1 MLKKL
6 MSKNKFSLMFLFL
19 LLSMALTSIGFCSW
33 SIYKEFGVY
42 SKNVVDPVCY
52 IKRSDGNVEYYRIE
66 DALDDA
72 KSGEEIYCYV
82 GKNPTITRDCEIKRG
97 VSLIIPFSDTA
108 SYGQRSFDGSAVFGD
123 DVSKKENL
131 KNTVTIAKNVTM
143 QVNGGKIMVGG
154 QLGTKGA
161 GLSGQTSGAF
171 SQILMDANSKILFD
185 SSSSNLLD
193 LYGYIKETT
202 KNNGSY
208 IEMKAGET
216 KMPFVV
222 YDFRGGAN
230 TVGVYNYGASP
241 FSVFDMPNVTP
252 TIKFEYNAKITGY
265 ADLYAGNKHN
275 LTTIKI
281 LDKSKALMNFS
292 TSNSY
297 LIAKRQQADP
307 LYNSSKSYTDGT
319 YTRLDFYNGLNSGNL
334 EMKVQGTTVTTT
346 SVLFPLSF
354 KFHVYLHSGNYNLV
368 TKMKIMTGAK
378 LVVDDNSTLIANKD
392 LIVYKEFNDQS
403 KISPLYPNKGE
414 GEFIIKGDAM
424 INSPFGGKIIT
435 TNDKENDANLN
446 VNTSTLSVTSK
457 EAYNTSTFNA
467 FIGKVEGDYPVTEPG
482 IINLNTN
489 GSTSFNNLEKTI
501 YYSLK
506 TDNFFVKATNLG
518 EYKMIFHL
526 KGGTIDGTTN
536 DIEQTYK
543 IAKDSTTIR
552 GISLADP
559 VKKYYRFDG
568 WFIDDDDT
576 KPAIGQTVSKG
587 QTIHLYAHYSLAN
600 YHINYMVVYDD
611 EEGKIFDSSHFKQTF
626 NYNELDW
633 TLETPVDPE
642 YHFYGWYVNNDL
654 TNTVVKITKEMGY
667 QDINLYGV
675 FSKSVVC
682 KVSFDANGH
691 PDYFNDLES
700 SNILTSDPKNVKL
713 PTSLYDDDPTKEY
726 YLIGFED
733 EKGNL
738 FDPNTYGTF
747 TSDVL
752 VLKAKWGNKF
762 TITYN
767 VCKSINNNGK
777 HSELTSQ
784 VHDYIKPG
792 EDIQLRNESSF
803 ADDFGASNVDEEDF
817 KTEYVLRSWESEG
830 KSYNLNETYQNV
842 HSDLR
847 FNGVYSKSI
856 KYKLTIIIEGSNMD
870 SRKGKSVTITSN
882 SFGELVYKVPNKNED
897 INEVFYVELG
907 DSINFKM
914 DKKPD
919 WKLTIYWKI
928 SGGINKSG
936 NTDNAVNETWTMVDA
951 ASTIDVNYY

>member
-66 DALDDA
+66 DALDSA

-108 SYGQRSFDGSAVFGD
+108 AYGQRSYDGSGIFGD
-123 DVSKKENL
+123 DASRKENL

-143 QVNGGKIMVGG
+143 KVNGGKIKVGG

-171 SQILMDANSKILFD
+171 SQILMDQNSKILFD

-193 LYGYIKETT
+193 LYGYIKEST
-202 KNNGSY
+202 KDNGSY
-208 IEMKAGET
+208 IEMTAGEV

-241 FSVFDMPNVTP
+241 FSVFDMPNITP

-292 TSNSY
+292 TSDSY
-297 LIAKRQQADP
+297 LIAKRQQANP
-307 LYNSSKSYTDGT
+307 LYNSSSSYTDGT
-319 YTRLDFYNGLNSGNL
+319 YTRLDFYNGLESGNL

-354 KFHVYLHSGNYNLV
+354 KYQIYLHSGNYNLV

-392 LIVYKEFNDQS
+392 LIVYSKFNDQS
-403 KISPLYPNKGE
+403 KISPLYPADKSE
-414 GEFIIKGDAM
+414 GEFIIKGDAT
-424 INSPFGGKIIT
+424 INAAFGGKIQT
-435 TNDKENDANLN
+435 SNKKENDANLN

-457 EAYNTSTFNA
+457 EAYNTDSIGA
-467 FIGKVEGDYPVTEPG
+467 FFGKVEGKYPVTETG
-482 IINLNTN
+482 KINLNTN
-489 GSTSFNNLEKTI
+489 GNTSINNLEKTI
-501 YYSLK
+501 YYSLY
-506 TDNFFVKATNLG
+506 TDNFFIKATNLG

-526 KGGTIDGTTN
+526 NGGTIDGSTN

-543 IAKDSTTIR
+543 IAKESTTIR

-559 VKKYYRFDG
+559 VKKYYQFDG
-568 WFIDDDDT
+568 WFIDDT
-576 KPAIGQTVSKG
+576 KPAIGQTVYKG
-587 QTIHLYAHYSLAN
+587 DILHLYAHYSFAN
-600 YHINYMVVYDD
+600 YHINYMVAYDD
-611 EEGKIFDSSHFKQTF
+611 EEGKLFDTSSFKDTF
-626 NYNELDW
+626 NYEELDLA
-633 TLETPVDPE
+633 LETPVDPE

-654 TNTVVKITKEMGY
+654 TNTIDKITQEMGY

-675 FSKSVVC
+675 FSKSIVC
-682 KVSFDANGH
+682 KVTFDANGH
-691 PDYFNDLES
+691 PDYFNNLES
-700 SNILTSDPKNVKL
+700 FNILTSDPKNVKL
-713 PTSLYDDDPTKEY
+713 PTSICDEDKTKEY
-726 YLIGFED
+726 YLDGFED
-733 EKGNL
+733 QNGKIFNSE
-738 FDPNTYGTF
+738 TYGDF
-747 TSDVL
+747 SSDSL
-752 VLKAKWGNKF
+752 ILKARWAYKSKITYFDKDSKDLGYSEYYMPGSPVQLSNGDNAGFNRVITDDRTIETTTGQYQKLYGFSGWVINGEKFETGSVYSVSTTDVKAIAYYNSYVETYWAVTVVLNDSFDWHYSNF
-762 TITYN
+762 TI
-767 VCKSINNNGK
+767 SIPF
-777 HSELTSQ
+777 L
-784 VHDYIKPG
+784 
-792 EDIQLRNESSF
+792 
-803 ADDFGASNVDEEDF
+803 
-817 KTEYVLRSWESEG
+817 
-830 KSYNLNETYQNV
+830 
-842 HSDLR
+842 
-847 FNGVYSKSI
+847 
-856 KYKLTIIIEGSNMD
+856 
-870 SRKGKSVTITSN
+870 
-882 SFGELVYKVPNKNED
+882 
-897 INEVFYVELG
+897 
-907 DSINFKM
+907 
-914 DKKPD
+914 
-919 WKLTIYWKI
+919 
-928 SGGINKSG
+928 GINKKVYSDKGTYLLGYVPSG
-936 NTDNAVNETWTMVDA
+936 ETVSVYIASNAINHKTNVTATNNFLSGTNGGAKWENDLDISNIVEDYA
-951 ASTIDVNYY
+951 ITIYVKKA

>member
-6 MSKNKFSLMFLFL
+6 LSKNKFSLMFLFL

-66 DALDDA
+66 DALDNA
-72 KSGEEIYCYV
+72 KSGEQIYCYV
-82 GKNPTITRDCEIKRG
+82 GKNPTITRDCEIKSG

-108 SYGQRSFDGSAVFGD
+108 TYGQRSFDGSAVFGD
-123 DVSKKENL
+123 DASKKENL

-171 SQILMDANSKILFD
+171 SQILMDANSKILFN

-202 KNNGSY
+202 KDNGSY

-252 TIKFEYNAKITGY
+252 AIKFEYNAKITGY

-307 LYNSSKSYTDGT
+307 LYNSNKSYTDGT
-319 YTRLDFYNGLNSGNL
+319 YTRLDFYNGLESGNL

-403 KISPLYPNKGE
+403 KISPLYPAKDE
-414 GEFIIKGDAM
+414 GEFIIKGDAT
-424 INSPFGGKIIT
+424 INSAFGGKIQT
-435 TNDKENDANLN
+435 SNDKKNDANLN
-446 VNTSTLSVTSK
+446 VNTGTLSVTSK
-457 EAYNTSTFNA
+457 EAYNTDSIGA
-467 FIGKVEGDYPVTEPG
+467 FFGKVEGKYPVTETG
-482 IINLNTN
+482 KINLNTN
-489 GSTSFNNLEKTI
+489 GNTSINNLEKTI
-501 YYSLK
+501 YYSLN
-506 TDNFFVKATNLG
+506 TDNFFIKATNLG

-526 KGGTIDGTTN
+526 NGGTVNGFTN

-543 IAKDSTTIR
+543 IAKESTTIR

-559 VKKYYRFDG
+559 VKKYYQFDG
-568 WFIDDDDT
+568 WFIDDKT
-576 KPAIGQTVSKG
+576 PAIGQTVSKG
-587 QTIHLYAHYSLAN
+587 QIIHLYAHYSLAN
-600 YHINYMVVYDD
+600 YNINYMVVYDD

-626 NYNELDW
+626 NYDELDLA
-633 TLETPVDPE
+633 LEIPVDPE
-642 YHFYGWYVNNDL
+642 YHFYGRYINNDL
-654 TNTVVKITKEMGY
+654 TNSIDKITKEMGY
-667 QDINLYGV
+667 RDINLYGV

-700 SNILTSDPKNVKL
+700 FNILTSDPKNVKL
-713 PTSLYDDDPTKEY
+713 PVSLYDEDPTKEY
-726 YLIGFED
+726 FLEGFEY
-733 EKGNL
+733 EKNKI
-738 FDPNTYGTF
+738 FDPETYGAF
-747 TSDVL
+747 TSDTL

-777 HSELTSQ
+777 HGELMGQTL
-784 VHDYIKPG
+784 DYIKPG
-792 EDIQLRNESSF
+792 ADVQLRNESSF
-803 ADDFGASNVDEEDF
+803 TDDFGASIVDEEDF
-817 KTEYVLRSWESEG
+817 KTEYVLESWEKG
-830 KSYNLNETYQNV
+830 GQLFALNETYQNIQ
-842 HSDLR
+842 SDLT
-847 FNGVYSKSI
+847 FNGVYRKSV
-856 KYKLTIIIEGSNMD
+856 KYKFTLIIEGSSSVD
-870 SRKGKSVTITSN
+870 RKGKQVTIISDST
-882 SFGELVYKVPNKNED
+882 GRLDYKIPEKNND
-897 INEVFYVELG
+897 IKEIFYIELG
-907 DSINFKM
+907 DQIRFIMAKKTSI
-914 DKKPD
+914 
-919 WKLTIYWKI
+919 TSISWKI
-928 SGGINKSG
+928 SGGIKDSG
-936 NTDNAVNETWTMVDA
+936 STSKNVDKTWTMTNMP
-951 ASTIDVNYY
+951 STLDINNSWI

>member
-66 DALDDA
+66 DALDKA

-82 GKNPTITRDCEIKRG
+82 GKNPTITRDCEIKSG

-108 SYGQRSFDGSAVFGD
+108 AYGQRSYDGPASFGD
-123 DVSKKENL
+123 DTNRKENL

-171 SQILMDANSKILFD
+171 SQILMDQNSKILFN

-193 LYGYIKETT
+193 LYGYIKEST
-202 KNNGSY
+202 KDNGSY

-241 FSVFDMPNVTP
+241 FSVFDMPNITP
-252 TIKFEYNAKITGY
+252 KIKFEYNARITGY

-292 TSNSY
+292 TTNSH
-297 LIAKRQQADP
+297 LIAKRQQANP
-307 LYNSSKSYTDGT
+307 LYNSNNSFSDGT
-319 YTRLDFYNGLNSGNL
+319 YTRLDFYNGLESGNL
-334 EMKVQGTTVTTT
+334 EMKVQGTKVTTT
-346 SVLFPLSF
+346 NVLFPLSF
-354 KFHVYLHSGNYNLV
+354 KFQIYLHSGNYNLV

-403 KISPLYPNKGE
+403 KIPPLYPTTSETIGE
-414 GEFIIKGDAM
+414 GEFIIKGDAT
-424 INSPFGGKIIT
+424 INAPFGGKIIT

-457 EAYNTSTFNA
+457 EAYNSKTAGA
-467 FIGKVEGDYPVTEPG
+467 FFGIVEGEYPVTETG
-482 IINLNTN
+482 KINLNIN
-489 GSTSFNNLEKTI
+489 GNTSINNLEKTI
-501 YYSLK
+501 YYSLYS
-506 TDNFFVKATNLG
+506 DNFFIKATNLG
-518 EYKMIFHL
+518 EYKIIFHL
-526 KGGTIDGTTN
+526 NGGTIDGSTN

-543 IAKDSTTIR
+543 IAKKETTIR

-559 VKKYYRFDG
+559 VKKYYRFEG
-568 WFIDDDDT
+568 WFIDDT
-576 KPAIGQTVSKG
+576 TPAIGQKVSKG
-587 QTIHLYAHYSLAN
+587 QTLHLYAHYKLADYN
-600 YHINYMVVYDD
+600 INYMVVYDD
-611 EEGKIFDSSHFKQTF
+611 EEGKLFDTSNFKQTF
-626 NYNELDW
+626 NHDELDL
-633 TLETPVDPE
+633 TLETPADPG

-654 TNTVVKITKEMGY
+654 TNTIDTITKEMGY

-675 FSKSVVC
+675 FSKSFVC
-682 KVSFDANGH
+682 KVTFDANGH
-691 PDYFNDLES
+691 PDYFDDLES
-700 SNILTSDPKNVKL
+700 SNIVTSDPTKVKL
-713 PTSLYDDDPTKEY
+713 PTSKFDNDDPTKEY
-726 YLIGFED
+726 YLDGFED

-738 FDPNTYGTF
+738 FNPNTYGNF
-747 TSDVL
+747 SSDSL
-752 VLKAKWGNKF
+752 VLKAKWKTKALINFMSKEVNGNDAIIKRYYRKGD
-762 TITYN
+762 TIFINNDEFIASDYYYQDESNN
-767 VCKSINNNGK
+767 VRFDFKEWQLNGVTIDTLTFKSEFEEGSINNAVAQYLEVNRHTFK
-777 HSELTSQ
+777 
-784 VHDYIKPG
+784 INKPY
-792 EDIQLRNESSF
+792 LV
-803 ADDFGASNVDEEDF
+803 SNP
-817 KTEYVLRSWESEG
+817 
-830 KSYNLNETYQNV
+830 NI
-842 HSDLR
+842 
-847 FNGVYSKSI
+847 SI
-856 KYKLTIIIEGSNMD
+856 SI
-870 SRKGKSVTITSN
+870 RK
-882 SFGELVYKVPNKNED
+882 
-897 INEVFYVELG
+897 
-907 DSINFKM
+907 KM
-914 DKKPD
+914 DNNIIYEKTLNKDPNYDTVNNISVGDLVEIVIPVCRYGALGIYGYYEFSFSGAYVVKKT
-919 WKLTIYWKI
+919 KTNEEHTI
-928 SGGINKSG
+928 SFQMPEG
-936 NTDNAVNETWTMVDA
+936 
-951 ASTIDVNYY
+951 DVMFNYS

>member
-123 DVSKKENL
+123 DASKKENL

-171 SQILMDANSKILFD
+171 SQILMDQNSKILFD

-230 TVGVYNYGASP
+230 TVGVYNHGASP

-297 LIAKRQQADP
+297 LIAKRQQANP

-403 KISPLYPNKGE
+403 KISPLYPAKDE
-414 GEFIIKGDAM
+414 GEFIIKGDAT
-424 INSPFGGKIIT
+424 INSAFGGKIQT
-435 TNDKENDANLN
+435 SNDKKNDANLN

-457 EAYNTSTFNA
+457 EAYNTDSIGA
-467 FIGKVEGDYPVTEPG
+467 FFGKVEGKYPVTETG
-482 IINLNTN
+482 KINLNTN
-489 GSTSFNNLEKTI
+489 GNTSINNLEKTI
-501 YYSLK
+501 YYSLY
-506 TDNFFVKATNLG
+506 TDNFFIKATNLG

-526 KGGTIDGTTN
+526 NGGTIDGSTN

-543 IAKDSTTIR
+543 IAKESTTIR

-559 VKKYYRFDG
+559 VKKYYQFDG
-568 WFIDDDDT
+568 WFIDDT
-576 KPAIGQTVSKG
+576 KPAIGQTVYKG
-587 QTIHLYAHYSLAN
+587 DTLHLYAHYSFAN

-611 EEGKIFDSSHFKQTF
+611 EEGKLFDTSSFKDTF
-626 NYNELDW
+626 NYKELDLA
-633 TLETPVDPE
+633 LETPVDPE

-654 TNTVVKITKEMGY
+654 TNTIDKITQEMGY

-682 KVSFDANGH
+682 KVTFDANGH
-691 PDYFNDLES
+691 PDYFNNLES
-700 SNILTSDPKNVKL
+700 FNILTSDPKNVKL
-713 PTSLYDDDPTKEY
+713 PTSQYDDDDPTKEY
-726 YLIGFED
+726 YLIGWED
-733 EKGNL
+733 ENGKL
-738 FDPNTYGTF
+738 FNKETYAFKNET
-747 TSDVL
+747 L
-752 VLKAKWGNKF
+752 LLKAKWGNKF
-762 TITYN
+762 TLKYVDRNSQQIGNIEYY
-767 VCKSINNNGK
+767 KSGSSAFIKGSSEIGEENAVVEDVDPKKYKIVYTISSWTDMNNNVVNFYDNYVINK
-777 HSELTSQ
+777 DTVLKAKYSTKN
-784 VHDYIKPG
+784 YIYLS
-792 EDIQLRNESSF
+792 ISNESWSLGKYQVVNS
-803 ADDFGASNVDEEDF
+803 AILNGSIDILSDGA
-817 KTEYVLRSWESEG
+817 YVC
-830 KSYNLNETYQNV
+830 NT
-842 HSDLR
+842 D
-847 FNGVYSKSI
+847 SI
-856 KYKLTIIIEGSNMD
+856 KFNIEGSNYRHRNLDIQFGKASKINLKQFEKKDVKQDFVLNFND
-870 SRKGKSVTITSN
+870 SSYG
-882 SFGELVYKVPNKNED
+882 FGEYFNNPSKYNPIQLSAT
-897 INEVFYVELG
+897 L
-907 DSINFKM
+907 S
-914 DKKPD
+914 
-919 WKLTIYWKI
+919 W
-928 SGGINKSG
+928 
-936 NTDNAVNETWTMVDA
+936 
-951 ASTIDVNYY
+951 

>member
-6 MSKNKFSLMFLFL
+6 LSKNKFSLMFLFL
-19 LLSMALTSIGFCSW
+19 LLSMALTSIGFCSR

-82 GKNPTITRDCEIKRG
+82 GKNPTITRDCEIKSG

-108 SYGQRSFDGSAVFGD
+108 SYAQRSFDGSAVFGD
-123 DVSKKENL
+123 DASKKENL

-193 LYGYIKETT
+193 LYGYIKEAT

-319 YTRLDFYNGLNSGNL
+319 YTRLDFYNGLESGNL

-378 LVVDDNSTLIANKD
+378 FVVDDNSTLIANKD

-403 KISPLYPNKGE
+403 KISPLYPAKDE
-414 GEFIIKGDAM
+414 GEFIIKGDAT
-424 INSPFGGKIIT
+424 INSAFGGKIQT
-435 TNDKENDANLN
+435 SNDKKNDANLN

-457 EAYNTSTFNA
+457 EAYNTDSIGA
-467 FIGKVEGDYPVTEPG
+467 FFGKVEGKYPVTETG
-482 IINLNTN
+482 KINLNTN
-489 GSTSFNNLEKTI
+489 GNTSINNLEKTI
-501 YYSLK
+501 YYSLN
-506 TDNFFVKATNLG
+506 TDNFFIKATNLG

-526 KGGTIDGTTN
+526 NGGTIDGSTN

-543 IAKDSTTIR
+543 IAKESTTIR

-559 VKKYYRFDG
+559 VKKYYQFDG
-568 WFIDDDDT
+568 WFIDDT
-576 KPAIGQTVSKG
+576 KPAIGQTVYKG
-587 QTIHLYAHYSLAN
+587 DTLHLYAHYSFAN

-611 EEGKIFDSSHFKQTF
+611 EEGKLFDTSSFKDTF
-626 NYNELDW
+626 NYKELDLA
-633 TLETPVDPE
+633 LETPVEPE

-654 TNTVVKITKEMGY
+654 TNTIDKITQEMGY

-682 KVSFDANGH
+682 KVTFDANGH
-691 PDYFNDLES
+691 PDYFNNLES
-700 SNILTSDPKNVKL
+700 FNIATSDPKKVKL
-713 PTSLYDDDPTKEY
+713 PTSIYDEDKTKEY
-726 YLIGFED
+726 YLDGFED
-733 EKGNL
+733 QNGNTFVPEK
-738 FDPNTYGTF
+738 YGTF
-747 TSDVL
+747 TSDSV
-752 VLKAKWGNKF
+752 VLKARWANKTEIKYF
-762 TITYN
+762 DRSNNYLGYSEYYKNGTETYLQTDTSYFNKDVMTDYLVIPSDSNTNPEFKKYYAFSGWKVNNVLVSSSETYVVGDTNVNAIADYGTEFRTYYKVSILVKKTTIANPKIGKKLTISTSEFSKEYSINSSKNVEHILYVFVNDSVEISFQGYSALWDSAPRKIEGAYSDSDDGRQDTDRKLIMPAGSLMITYN
-767 VCKSINNNGK
+767 
-777 HSELTSQ
+777 
-784 VHDYIKPG
+784 
-792 EDIQLRNESSF
+792 
-803 ADDFGASNVDEEDF
+803 A
-817 KTEYVLRSWESEG
+817 
-830 KSYNLNETYQNV
+830 
-842 HSDLR
+842 
-847 FNGVYSKSI
+847 
-856 KYKLTIIIEGSNMD
+856 
-870 SRKGKSVTITSN
+870 
-882 SFGELVYKVPNKNED
+882 
-897 INEVFYVELG
+897 
-907 DSINFKM
+907 
-914 DKKPD
+914 
-919 WKLTIYWKI
+919 
-928 SGGINKSG
+928 
-936 NTDNAVNETWTMVDA
+936 
-951 ASTIDVNYY
+951 